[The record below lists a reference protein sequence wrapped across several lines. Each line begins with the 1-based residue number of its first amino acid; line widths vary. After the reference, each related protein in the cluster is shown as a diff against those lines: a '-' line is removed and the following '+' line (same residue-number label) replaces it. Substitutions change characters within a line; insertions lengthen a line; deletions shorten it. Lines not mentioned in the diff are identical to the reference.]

1 MPCTGGRELGK
12 LKTKAK
18 YLVMAVSE
26 NCQRLCYAKERK
38 GKQKTGR
45 FCHCAGLQ
53 VGAVVR
59 LCVVSTEASKDSTL
73 HGHSWSGMQ
82 RRGRFASTL
91 SSWLVG
97 TILH

>member
-38 GKQKTGR
+38 GKQKKKLVD
-45 FCHCAGLQ
+45 FVIVQ
-53 VGAVVR
+53 
-59 LCVVSTEASKDSTL
+59 ASK
-73 HGHSWSGMQ
+73 
-82 RRGRFASTL
+82 
-91 SSWLVG
+91 LV
-97 TILH
+97 L